1 MSSFII
7 FDNDF
12 HIKCSRAF
20 PPTVKSV
27 LLLQLLLLLLQFS
40 RLHCLP
46 LPKSC
51 NFQCQKLVPSNTG
64 KIISVSK
71 ACSFQYRQKFSA
83 STPQEAIARH
93 YALLLRASPAENR
106 SICRLSH
113 HFQSPRDPGK
123 VVSLTAATGRRPVN
137 HRSGQRGGSSISP
150 ANCLVFVC
158 VCVCVSG
165 GGRLRGSAEEGGHP
179 VGDVRA
185 DGARGGGGVRE
196 QGGAGGQ
203 AEGVAGAVARRR
215 AAAGPR
221 EVRHRRRRRVV
232 PRPVRLR
239 AGDRRRGRLRAV
251 VPGSAGVEWFL
262 CGME

>member
-113 HFQSPRDPGK
+113 HFQSPRDPG
-123 VVSLTAATGRRPVN
+123 
-137 HRSGQRGGSSISP
+137 
-150 ANCLVFVC
+150 
-158 VCVCVSG
+158 

>member
-64 KIISVSK
+64 KRISVSK

-113 HFQSPRDPGK
+113 HFQSPRYPGK

-158 VCVCVSG
+158 VCACVFQVVVVCAARRRRADIQSETYVLMEPGEEEEFVSKEELE
-165 GGRLRGSAEEGGHP
+165 GRLRGWLERWPGGELP
-179 VGDVRA
+179 PDLARFDTVDDAVSYLVRSVCELEIDGEVGSVQWYQ
-185 DGARGGGGVRE
+185 VQLE
-196 QGGAGGQ
+196 
-203 AEGVAGAVARRR
+203 
-215 AAAGPR
+215 
-221 EVRHRRRRRVV
+221 
-232 PRPVRLR
+232 
-239 AGDRRRGRLRAV
+239 
-251 VPGSAGVEWFL
+251 
-262 CGME
+262 